1 MLIGQYVSRL
11 TDKNRIS
18 VPKKIREELGEEM
31 IIAKWYEGCLVL
43 VSKENW
49 QKLIKRLIGEAKLI
63 ISPVR
68 DIDRFVFASA
78 FEADLDGQ
86 GRFVVPESL
95 INYSGIKD
103 EVVFVGGRFRRCL
116 VFVLS
121 HQRLPCPDRLAD
133 TRVSVEPAV
142 RFRARDYSGREALR
156 N

>member
-1 MLIGQYVSRL
+1 
-11 TDKNRIS
+11 
-18 VPKKIREELGEEM
+18 M

-103 EVVFVGGRFRRCL
+103 EVVFVGLG
-116 VFVLS
+116 
-121 HQRLPCPDRLAD
+121 DRVEIWPVTIWQKLEGEAEKKASLAI
-133 TRVSVEPAV
+133 EKIAKN
-142 RFRARDYSGREALR
+142 Y
-156 N
+156 